1 MTGSAIT
8 KTDTEVLPLQGGA
21 GSDPEGTGTP
31 DEDAAANSP
40 YSSATRQ
47 LTQAREMLAAQRREA
62 AEKLDNVH
70 AYYERRL
77 QNGLQLQ
84 TPDPTAV
91 RYYVKLP
98 SR

>member
-70 AYYERRL
+70 AYYKRRL
-77 QNGLQLQ
+77 QAPPS
-84 TPDPTAV
+84 TERPSAPDA
-91 RYYVKLP
+91 
-98 SR
+98 